1 MKPYRLLIASM
12 LLAVLGACG
21 KEHERAEHGE
31 RSGGEAAEHA
41 ALPALN
47 PAIGP
52 QSEEALEDPR
62 ARIFLVKG
70 CPQCHSISAL
80 HVTSPTNA
88 GPDLTVAP
96 TDVQSR
102 FNTTLEKF
110 LHEPTGTMQIVL
122 SSMITLTPAERDSVA
137 KLLRGLDASHRQ

>member
-1 MKPYRLLIASM
+1 M
-12 LLAVLGACG
+12 VLGAAGLACRG
-21 KEHERAEHGE
+21 GRSEESEH
-31 RSGGEAAEHA
+31 SGRREEAREHA

-70 CPQCHSISAL
+70 CPQCHAISAL

-88 GPDLTVAP
+88 GPDLTLAP

-102 FNTTLEKF
+102 FNTTLENF
-110 LHEPTGTMQIVL
+110 LQQPTGTMQIVL
-122 SSMITLTPAERDSVA
+122 SSM
-137 KLLRGLDASHRQ
+137 